1 MSLDI
6 TLLFYYVLTPYFSIH
21 NRLQSVAAR
30 AGPEAVVLLVGTHL
44 DDSGCTEGYLSE
56 IYSQLYNKYHI
67 GRPKR
72 VPPHP
77 PSPP

>member
-6 TLLFYYVLTPYFSIH
+6 PLLFLMGHLIFIY
-21 NRLQSVAAR
+21 RLQSVAAR